1 MDTTESTSSR
11 SKRQGG
17 RHGARRTLV
26 AIDRRGSRVQG
37 VVLDA
42 HDAGA
47 PRIVETLDAT
57 DTDIAQ
63 RIAGTA
69 ADATLVLLIPGDE
82 ATCRGVSSPE
92 GPREEAI
99 AALELECEAD
109 FADIAPAHRR
119 SVGMLPGAMS
129 GVAVL
134 TCWPGADAPVD
145 RAGVSLTQARCVPVV
160 AALAALVTT
169 NGWAYAYD
177 RDQGWIA
184 SVDASA
190 EKPTVRVFIEDPT
203 DSRAWSA
210 ALDRVRES
218 LGAGAEPGSASSRV
232 IRLDVA
238 SMAALERIAPRA
250 SDASWLNNHALALG
264 AAIIA
269 GSSSPSVRAIASLR
283 ASRPKEAIP
292 PHVRLAR
299 WVSVPRNAVV
309 TIVAAL
315 LVLAMAPIGLAW
327 ARYSILAQKSEGL
340 DSGRVER
347 EQLMVQS
354 AMFTDVEKSRWPMTK
369 LISDISR
376 ATPVGVDVE
385 SLRLAPDSGVSI
397 QGTATS
403 MDLVNQLESNLT
415 GSGVFAGVKVNRTT
429 ATGAGVE
436 FDVSASVRS
445 PHAPA
450 KIAEDFAAKPL
461 VSREGFVMPTL
472 PPPRAT
478 RANGSS
484 SNGSS
489 SASTRPNTSEG
500 TSTPASR
507 RPVADNNEAPG
518 ALTDDAISKLTSG
531 QAMIE
536 WAKRK
541 SYLQKNPDTDG
552 TTRQRV
558 QDEITK
564 LEARR
569 EELRKGGA

>member
-1 MDTTESTSSR
+1 MDTTESKSSR
-11 SKRQGG
+11 SKRQSAG
-17 RHGARRTLV
+17 RTLI
-26 AIDRRGSRVQG
+26 ALDRRGSRVQG

-47 PRIVETLDAT
+47 PRIVEVIDAT
-57 DTDIAQ
+57 DADLAQ
-63 RIAGTA
+63 RVSTA
-69 ADATLVLLIPGDE
+69 APDATLVMLIPGDE
-82 ATCRGVSSPE
+82 ATSRGVPAPE

-109 FADIAPAHRR
+109 FADIAPPHRR

-129 GVAVL
+129 GVSLL
-134 TCWPGADAPVD
+134 TCWPGADASTDP
-145 RAGVSLTQARCVPVV
+145 AGVSLTNAHCVPTS
-160 AALAALVTT
+160 AALAALVST

-177 RDQGWIA
+177 RDHNWIAAVDA
-184 SVDASA
+184 SVD
-190 EKPTVRVFIEDPT
+190 KPSVRVFIEDAT
-203 DSRAWSA
+203 DARAWSA
-210 ALDRVRES
+210 ALNRVRES
-218 LGAGAEPGSASSRV
+218 LGAGGEAGSASSRV
-232 IRLDVA
+232 VRLDDA
-238 SMAALERIAPRA
+238 SIAALERIAPRA
-250 SDASWLNNHALALG
+250 SDASWMNSNGLAMG

-309 TIVAAL
+309 TIMVA
-315 LVLAMAPIGLAW
+315 LVLLALGPIGLGW
-327 ARYSILAQKSEGL
+327 ARYSILAEKAEGL
-340 DSGRVER
+340 DAGRAER
-347 EQLMVQS
+347 DQLMIQS
-354 AMFTDVEKSRWPMTK
+354 AMFADIEKTRWPMTK

-376 ATPVGVDVE
+376 ATPVGVDIE

-397 QGTATS
+397 QGAAAS
-403 MDLVNQLESNLT
+403 MDLVNRLESNLT

-429 ATGAGVE
+429 ATDAGVE

-445 PHAPA
+445 AHTAA
-450 KIAEDFAAKPL
+450 KLAEDFAAEPL

-478 RANGSS
+478 R

-489 SASTRPNTSEG
+489 SSGSSSASGRPNSSEG
-500 TSTPASR
+500 SSTSASR

-518 ALTDDAISKLTSG
+518 ALTDEAISKMNNST
-531 QAMIE
+531 AMIE
-536 WAKRK
+536 WAKRR
-541 SYLQKNPDTDG
+541 SYLQKNSGADSG
-552 TTRQRV
+552 TRQRV